1 MENNVLSI
9 QVQRIYKLANGK
21 SLKAFAD
28 ITVNDALLVKG
39 VRVMDGK
46 KGLFVS
52 MPREQSAKDK
62 KWYDSV
68 RCLTREVK
76 EEIAEKVLEAYEASS
91 NG

>member
-1 MENNVLSI
+1 METNTLAVE
-9 QVQRIYKLANGK
+9 VQRIHKLSNGK

-28 ITVNDALLVKG
+28 IKINDAILIKG
-39 VRVMDGK
+39 ITVMDGK

-68 RCLTREVK
+68 KCLDK
-76 EEIAEKVLEAYEASS
+76 QLQEEITEKVLEAYGQES
-91 NG
+91 